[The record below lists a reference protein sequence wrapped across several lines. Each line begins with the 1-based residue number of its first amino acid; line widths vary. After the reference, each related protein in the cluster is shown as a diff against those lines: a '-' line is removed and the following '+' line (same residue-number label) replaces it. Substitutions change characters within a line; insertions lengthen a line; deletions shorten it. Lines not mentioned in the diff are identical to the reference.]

1 MNINLIQFPFS
12 NFCMVARF
20 ILTFAET
27 PFDITNIPPQ
37 DRTLVW
43 KLTQGK
49 YYGVPVLEDGSHV
62 IFERDHDS
70 QVVAKHLDARF
81 KLDLFPAELEGE
93 QMILWR
99 YIENDLEDVSFR
111 LNDIYFR
118 EYVAPGDQLQ
128 HLRFKERRFGRGC
141 IDQWAAQ
148 RAELLAQLEIRLQ
161 PFEAMLAHRPFLLGD
176 RPRFVD
182 FDLAGML
189 GNYLYSGHNDLPAA
203 QPQLRQWHQR
213 ILAARKSQFTAIAR

>member
-1 MNINLIQFPFS
+1 MNINLVQFPFS

-20 ILTFAET
+20 ILTYAEA
-27 PFDITNIPPQ
+27 PFELTNIPSQ

-43 KLTQGK
+43 EMTGGK
-49 YYGVPVLEDGSHV
+49 YYNVPVIQDGDEV

-81 KLDLFPAELEGE
+81 HLGLFPAELEGE
-93 QMILWR
+93 QTILWR

-111 LNDIYFR
+111 LNDTYFR
-118 EYVAPGDQLQ
+118 EFVPTDEQLQ
-128 HLRFKERRFGRGC
+128 FQRFKERRFGRGC

-148 RAELLAQLEIRLQ
+148 RTDLLAQLETRLQ
-161 PFEAMLAHRPFLLGD
+161 PFEAMLTHRPFLLGD

-189 GNYLYSGHNDLPAA
+189 GNFLYSGHYELPPA
-203 QPQLRQWHQR
+203 QKHLKQWHQQ
-213 ILAARKSQFTAIAR
+213 ILAARKSRFPVA